1 MACCAFVAFLVSQI
15 YVLGQGVARLFGR
28 NPVAPGHA
36 PQLWRLE
43 TTAMARVPAQSAAAP
58 RPPGARGF
66 ASMGLRPGLALFL
79 LLAALELALVVSGVQ
94 WFLLGRGGQLLAADF
109 RHLASSGAITSL
121 RDLCGL

>member
-15 YVLGQGVARLFGR
+15 YVLGQGVVRLFGR
-28 NPVAPGHA
+28 RPAACANA
-36 PQLWRLE
+36 PQLWRLD
-43 TTAMARVPAQSAAAP
+43 TTAVARLPAQSATVA
-58 RPPGARGF
+58 RPQVARGF
-66 ASMGLRPGLALFL
+66 ALMGLRPGLALFL
-79 LLAALELALVVSGVQ
+79 LLAAVELALAVSGVQ